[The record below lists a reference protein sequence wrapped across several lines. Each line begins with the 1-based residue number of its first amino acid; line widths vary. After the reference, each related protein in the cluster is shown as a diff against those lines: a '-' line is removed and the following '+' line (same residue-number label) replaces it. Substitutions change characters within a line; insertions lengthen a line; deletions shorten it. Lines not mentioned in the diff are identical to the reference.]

1 MGKKGAL
8 IFCGYSVFNR
18 RINEIFSRTM
28 TNGVEAVLCMIGF
41 YFYSKLTYKKQ
52 TLTYDK
58 NLALMTLSITLAFLI
73 RSSSL
78 IGWIPLALVSIFSTQ
93 NIFSNLFSIIQ
104 AGVLVA
110 IPTIGFSIA
119 LDSWYYGKL
128 AIPQYNFVYINVV
141 QNLSNKFGIEV
152 WFYYIF

>member
-1 MGKKGAL
+1 MHDW
-8 IFCGYSVFNR
+8 
-18 RINEIFSRTM
+18 
-28 TNGVEAVLCMIGF
+28 VLF
-41 YFYSKLTYKKQ
+41 LQQADLQKADAHH
-52 TLTYDK
+52 DK

-93 NIFSNLFSIIQ
+93 NVFSNLFSIIQ

-152 WFYYIF
+152 WFYYIFQLKNFLNGLDGDIISLLGMSLFTIY